1 MACSGQPVFLLC
13 CSLLAHEME
22 VRQFGA
28 VKNQIPSVAKSS
40 SSFVPYSCDFDLDNA
55 LLLTTA
61 SGSDS
66 MAGHLEKAR
75 VGSRPSPPEISNL
88 EIRNTWSGNF
98 EDPVAVRISL
108 EVQLLNTKHSGITLI
123 STSVTRVHSHHF
135 GQSDQSKYEYRPP
148 SPLFA
153 FSSSVTENE
162 DNGEETK
169 LDSGKSSV
177 FNAGHEASD
186 VGSLKNVGS
195 PSNDQVG
202 GSRSCSGADSP
213 RLERLRVTRLRTTSL
228 QEARRRHASR
238 ITPPLESS
246 PICLNLARS
255 EDRNSGQNLGKRSA
269 ADACL
274 PSSASDT
281 ESEDLNDKAV
291 GRGDTSHNVA
301 STGLAHRYK
310 SLARSPLAEK
320 MQRSRGKLSTS
331 YCSTHSSRSA
341 ISTPKVEKPV
351 EQVLS
356 DTSSDAGLCA
366 SSYIEVAE
374 NDLSNTTA
382 TLIDL
387 EEVADKTVLPTDN
400 QLDSDISSIPAAK
413 DIEEAVVSNALP
425 TGKQPDSDISSIP
438 AAKDIEE
445 AVVSNALPTG
455 KQPDSDISSI
465 PAAKD
470 IEEAVVSNA
479 LPTDKQPDSSN
490 DTISPAKDL
499 EEAAASIVLP
509 AHNQPGS
516 GNDSISPAKDIEE
529 AAVNTVLPTNKLP
542 DTCDHSIFTARDI
555 EVLEKSL
562 WEHESWRHQKVRVDN
577 HLPSMETVPEHIC
590 SQEAPSTPLKDKQRS
605 LFGGTDGAAD
615 TESMHES
622 LHSDETPKES
632 CLPLTSFK
640 HDGVTTEAQIPVTS
654 STSVKPG
661 SPEATISEHPTN
673 DSEKQP
679 KLPHP
684 EVFGD
689 PELTLI
695 NDILFVKSPPNI
707 TPVPYKM
714 VLTLTVKL
722 QKGAP
727 SGWSYLIIPGL
738 PRLRNGEIGVL
749 LFQIPADH
757 GLEFRVTNLGRYKMV
772 ENCFLAELVYC
783 GDLMIPLRRCNQ
795 NFYGIIKG
803 FTVDQEIKAEIM
815 PCSGAAEGTKDQ
827 QKAICI
833 RYQAFCSVKLHNRC
847 FCAEKC
853 CVLLSIDGG
862 PEGFFRTELDT
873 RKTGLQV
880 VQIAPDHDTPL
891 GTSTLQIICN
901 PKNYEMLCISWTVKL
916 SPNDNKKAS
925 SWLPRVYPGPS
936 GSNDR
941 AKHYLRYT
949 HLERGDES
957 PAKSAANHHPGESSS
972 KMTPED
978 SEAGLQTQEQ
988 PLGHLSHSEESGTA
1002 DASPVGRTEEV
1013 ANIGEG
1019 ASRMTTGEVMGV
1031 GEEARGAASG
1041 VDGGEGIQRGE
1052 DAIAGQNGKH
1062 ASLATKGLVVVFCLG
1077 VASFISRLIAT
1088 TCHHE

>member
-1 MACSGQPVFLLC
+1 
-13 CSLLAHEME
+13 
-22 VRQFGA
+22 
-28 VKNQIPSVAKSS
+28 
-40 SSFVPYSCDFDLDNA
+40 
-55 LLLTTA
+55 
-61 SGSDS
+61 
-66 MAGHLEKAR
+66 MAGHLEKAL

-98 EDPVAVRISL
+98 DDPVAVRISL
-108 EVQLLNTKHSGITLI
+108 EVQCLPNTQVQLLSTKHSGISLI
-123 STSVTRVHSHHF
+123 STSVNRVHSRHF
-135 GQSDQSKYEYRPP
+135 GSSDQSRYEYRPP

-177 FNAGHEASD
+177 FNAGHEVSD
-186 VGSLKNVGS
+186 VGAPKDVGS
-195 PSNDQVG
+195 PSNDQVW
-202 GSRSCSGADSP
+202 GSRSCFGADSP
-213 RLERLRVTRLRTTSL
+213 RLERLRVTRLRTTSF
-228 QEARRRHASR
+228 QEARPRHASR
-238 ITPPLESS
+238 ITPPLESP
-246 PICLNLARS
+246 PIRLNLARS

-281 ESEDLNDKAV
+281 ESENPNDKAV
-291 GRGDTSHNVA
+291 GRGDTSHSVA
-301 STGLAHRYK
+301 STGLARRHK

-331 YCSTHSSRSA
+331 YCSTHSSRSSR
-341 ISTPKVEKPV
+341 STPKIEKPV
-351 EQVLS
+351 EPVLS

-382 TLIDL
+382 TLIDR
-387 EEVADKTVLPTDN
+387 EEVAENTVLPTDN
-400 QLDSDISSIPAAK
+400 KLDSGNGSIFPVE
-413 DIEEAVVSNALP
+413 DL
-425 TGKQPDSDISSIP
+425 
-438 AAKDIEE
+438 
-445 AVVSNALPTG
+445 
-455 KQPDSDISSI
+455 
-465 PAAKD
+465 
-470 IEEAVVSNA
+470 EEAVVSNA

-490 DTISPAKDL
+490 D
-499 EEAAASIVLP
+499 
-509 AHNQPGS
+509 
-516 GNDSISPAKDIEE
+516 SISPAKDIEE
-529 AAVNTVLPTNKLP
+529 AAVNNALPTDKQP
-542 DTCDHSIFTARDI
+542 DSSNHSIFTARDI

-562 WEHESWRHQKVRVDN
+562 WEHESWRHQKVRVDS
-577 HLPSMETVPEHIC
+577 HLPPMETVPEHIC
-590 SQEAPSTPLKDKQRS
+590 SQAAPTTPLKDKQRS
-605 LFGGTDGAAD
+605 LFGSTDGAAD
-615 TESMHES
+615 IESMHES

-632 CLPLTSFK
+632 RLPLTSSE
-640 HDGVTTEAQIPVTS
+640 HDGVTTEAQSPVTS

-661 SPEATISEHPTN
+661 SPEPTIPEHPTI

-679 KLPHP
+679 KLPQP

-722 QKGAP
+722 QKGTP

-738 PRLRNGEIGVL
+738 PRLKNGEIGVL

-757 GLEFRVTNLGRYKMV
+757 GLEFRVTDLGRYKMV

-815 PCSGAAEGTKDQ
+815 PCSGTAEGTKDQ
-827 QKAICI
+827 QNAICI

-847 FCAEKC
+847 FCAERC

-880 VQIAPDHDTPL
+880 VQIAPEHDTPL

-916 SPNDNKKAS
+916 SHNDNKKAS

-949 HLERGDES
+949 HLQGDES
-957 PAKSAANHHPGESSS
+957 PAKSAANHHPGESPS

-988 PLGHLSHSEESGTA
+988 PLGHLSQFEESGTA
-1002 DASPVGRTEEV
+1002 DASPVGKTEDV

-1031 GEEARGAASG
+1031 GEEARGAASD
-1041 VDGGEGIQRGE
+1041 VDGEEIIQRGE

-1077 VASFISRLIAT
+1077 VAVGGIFASDNTYANALSRSFRGSSQPPAIMNETGIDLTSEVSSVGANENHSQQMFQLNNTESVEGDGNLSEEPTEQEPVAAEVELEELGSGADDVGEKQQP
-1088 TCHHE
+1088 HHPHQTRSFRDQVDYWLGWRGPIVPNGDQV

>member
-1 MACSGQPVFLLC
+1 
-13 CSLLAHEME
+13 
-22 VRQFGA
+22 
-28 VKNQIPSVAKSS
+28 
-40 SSFVPYSCDFDLDNA
+40 
-55 LLLTTA
+55 
-61 SGSDS
+61 

-75 VGSRPSPPEISNL
+75 VGSHPCPPEISNL
-88 EIRNTWSGNF
+88 EIRNTWSGNL

-108 EVQLLNTKHSGITLI
+108 EVQCLPNTQFQLLNTKHSGISLI

-135 GQSDQSKYEYRPP
+135 GHSDQSKYEYRPP

-153 FSSSVTENE
+153 FSSSVTEHE

-177 FNAGHEASD
+177 FNAGHELSD
-186 VGSLKNVGS
+186 VGSLKDVGS

-202 GSRSCSGADSP
+202 GSRSCSGSDSP

-238 ITPPLESS
+238 ITPPLESP

-255 EDRNSGQNLGKRSA
+255 EDRNSSQNLGKRSA

-291 GRGDTSHNVA
+291 GRVDTSHSVA
-301 STGLAHRYK
+301 SAGLAHRHK
-310 SLARSPLAEK
+310 SLARGPFAEK

-331 YCSTHSSRSA
+331 YCSTHSSRSSR
-341 ISTPKVEKPV
+341 STPRVEKPV
-351 EQVLS
+351 EPVLS

-374 NDLSNTTA
+374 NDLPNTTA
-382 TLIDL
+382 TLLDL
-387 EEVADKTVLPTDN
+387 EEVANNTVLPTDN
-400 QLDSDISSIPAAK
+400 KLDSGGSSILPAK
-413 DIEEAVVSNALP
+413 DIEEAVISNALP
-425 TGKQPDSDISSIP
+425 TGKQPDSDFSSIP
-438 AAKDIEE
+438 AAKDI
-445 AVVSNALPTG
+445 
-455 KQPDSDISSI
+455 K
-465 PAAKD
+465 
-470 IEEAVVSNA
+470 EAVVSNA

-509 AHNQPGS
+509 TDNQPRS
-516 GNDSISPAKDIEE
+516 DNDSISPAKDIEE
-529 AAVNTVLPTNKLP
+529 AAVNNVLPTDKQP
-542 DTCDHSIFTARDI
+542 DSCNGSIFTARDI

-577 HLPSMETVPEHIC
+577 HLPPMETVPEYIC
-590 SQEAPSTPLKDKQRS
+590 SQEAPTTPLKDKQRS

-632 CLPLTSFK
+632 RLPLTSSE
-640 HDGVTTEAQIPVTS
+640 HDGVSTEAQIPVTS

-661 SPEATISEHPTN
+661 SPELTISEHPTN
-673 DSEKQP
+673 NFEKQP
-679 KLPHP
+679 KLPQP

-695 NDILFVKSPPNI
+695 NDILLVKSPPNI

-880 VQIAPDHDTPL
+880 VQIAPEHDTPL

-901 PKNYEMLCISWTVKL
+901 PKNYEMLCVSWTVKL

-972 KMTPED
+972 KMTPEG

-988 PLGHLSHSEESGTA
+988 PLGHLSHSEESGAA
-1002 DASPVGRTEEV
+1002 DASPVGGTEEG

-1019 ASRMTTGEVMGV
+1019 AFRMTAGEVMGV

-1041 VDGGEGIQRGE
+1041 VDGGEIIQHGE